1 MAMIDGMRW
10 WFRGTGAIVHRE
22 LLSLFVTPLAYVVG
36 TLFLLNQGW
45 NFALLLRFLNEPTAA
60 PGPVMQYYFGGS
72 FFIFWLP
79 VIFICA
85 AMSMRLIVEERRQ
98 GTLEALLTAPLRP
111 SQIIVGKFIGA
122 YGFYVALWIPTGVFY
137 VLLRSAA
144 SVTEGGVPEPGPILA
159 GYLGALLV
167 GASFLAVGVLASALV
182 RTQLAAALSTFVA
195 CTIVLMAGLLV
206 DQVESPDISQ
216 ALAWTSLLVMM
227 QEMAQGI
234 VDGHWF
240 AFHLALVVSA
250 LGGAVVAVDPRRSLQ
265 QILHAVLLTVTAAHL
280 AVFAGRYTERGDW
293 TSGGV
298 YELSPRAREVLERL
312 AGPVDV
318 SVVVPTHL
326 GGGRPNPLLGEIR
339 EVLFRMA
346 SVAPQLRVRYFDPD
360 RQRQEAEQLLVDF
373 GLGGREL
380 ADGVILVR
388 AKRGPDMRRG
398 HVLPRDL
405 VTFASDPDVAVNG
418 PRVKSFRGE
427 EALLQTFLDVGDPRN
442 IVVCYTQGHR
452 ERAFD
457 NLEPYGGYAH
467 LDELLEDAGIDT
479 RVADL
484 DGRDGL
490 ADCDVLL
497 VAGPQEALP
506 ANHAAVVEAFAQRG
520 GDVLLLAGAVFVRGQ
535 TGLVPHGLEPFTARY
550 GIRFGDRVVLDPHRL
565 PGASPLVAFTLSH
578 GWRDHPV
585 SRSLMTRPVS
595 FMQVRELHVEAPA
608 VALIE
613 AGEDAW
619 AESDIAGFQRGALQ
633 QFDDGPDRP
642 GPLAVAA
649 AGERGGSRLVVLA
662 SDQMAVNAFMRDDV
676 VYDHGRDLVLNAVGW
691 LTQRESLMGIR
702 ARAREHVKLVLAPAQ
717 LERMTLLCVVGLP
730 SFAIGL
736 GVLMLWRRRR

>member
-1 MAMIDGMRW
+1 MIESLIDW
-10 WFRGTGAIVHRE
+10 ARGTAAIVYRE

-111 SQIIVGKFIGA
+111 SQIVAGKFVGA
-122 YGFYVALWIPTGVFY
+122 YVFYVALWIPTGVFY
-137 VLLRSAA
+137 VLLRSATA
-144 SVTEGGVPEPGPILA
+144 ATAGGMPEPGPILA

-182 RTQLAAALSTFVA
+182 RTQLAAALSTVVA

-206 DQVESPDISQ
+206 DQVESPDVSS

-240 AFHLALVVSA
+240 GLHAALVVSA
-250 LGGAVVAVDPRRSLQ
+250 LAGAVVAVDPRRSVERALQ
-265 QILHAVLLTVTAAHL
+265 AALLTVTAVHL
-280 AVFAGRYTERGDW
+280 AVFAGRYTDRGDW
-293 TSGGV
+293 TQGGV
-298 YELSPRAREVLERL
+298 YSLSERAREVLRQL
-312 AGPVDV
+312 PATVDV

-346 SVAPQLRVRYFDPD
+346 TVAPHLRVRFFDPD

-380 ADGVILVR
+380 ADGVVLVR
-388 AKRGPDMRRG
+388 AKRGPNMRRG

-405 VTFASDPDVAVNG
+405 VTFATGPDVGVNG
-418 PRVKSFRGE
+418 PRVKAFRGE
-427 EALLQTFLDVGDPRN
+427 EALLQAFLDVADPRR
-442 IVVCYTQGHR
+442 IAVCYTQGHG

-457 NLEPYGGYAH
+457 NLEPYGGYAR
-467 LDELLEDAGIDT
+467 LDELLEDAGLET

-490 ADCDVLL
+490 ADCDVVL
-497 VAGPQEALP
+497 VAGPQGALP
-506 ANHAAVVEAFAQRG
+506 AGHAAAIEQFAQGG
-520 GDVLLLAGAVFVRGQ
+520 GDVLILAGAVFVRGQ
-535 TGLVPHGLEPFTARY
+535 SGLSPNGIEPFTARY
-550 GIRFGDRVVLDPHRL
+550 GIRFGERVVLDPHRL
-565 PGASPLVAFTLSH
+565 PGASPLLAFTLSE

-585 SRSLMTRPVS
+585 SRSLVTRPVS
-595 FMQVRELHVEAPA
+595 FVQVRELVVEEPA
-608 VALIE
+608 VALLE
-613 AGEDAW
+613 TGEDAW
-619 AESDIAGFQRGALQ
+619 AEADVAGFRRGALQ
-633 QFDDGPDRP
+633 QFDEGPDRA
-642 GPLAVAA
+642 GPLAVVA
-649 AGERGGSRLVVLA
+649 AGVRGGSRIVVIG
-662 SDQMAVNAFMRDDV
+662 SDQMAVNALMRDDV
-676 VYDHGRDLVLNAVGW
+676 AYDHGRDLVLNAVGW
-691 LTQRESLMGIR
+691 LTQREALMGIR
-702 ARAREHVKLVLAPAQ
+702 ARDREHVKLVLAPAQ
-717 LERMTLLCVVGLP
+717 LERMTWLCVVGLP
-730 SFAIGL
+730 GFAIGL
-736 GVLMLWRRRR
+736 GILMLWRRRR